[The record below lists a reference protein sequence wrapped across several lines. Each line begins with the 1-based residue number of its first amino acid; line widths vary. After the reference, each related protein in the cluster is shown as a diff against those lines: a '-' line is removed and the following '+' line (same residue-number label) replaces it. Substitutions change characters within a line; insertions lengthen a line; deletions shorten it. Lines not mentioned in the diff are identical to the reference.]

1 MLEEELV
8 SSVIVIRC
16 HVTQNEAHSHN
27 DILKETMQKTPH
39 KQHTPDDYH
48 TIIRNTA
55 VK

>member
-27 DILKETMQKTPH
+27 DILKETMHPLKKPH
-39 KQHTPDDYH
+39 TN
-48 TIIRNTA
+48 NTLQMTTTQ
-55 VK
+55 